1 MVRLRDIKYLT
12 KNKVLALQPIYYV
25 RAGIRCGN
33 TISKAKYIKLEGE
46 ELKNALETQYILYDE
61 DKMFTTE
68 EEAQELVDKFN
79 GKRIRE

>member
-12 KNKVLALQPIYYV
+12 KKKVVSLQPIYYV
-25 RAGIRCGN
+25 SAGIRCGN
-33 TISKAKYIKLEGE
+33 TVSKAKYIKLEGE
-46 ELKNALETQYILYDE
+46 ELKNALETQYILYDD

-79 GKRIRE
+79 EKKVR